1 MVGSPLH
8 GMSFSPVRLPAGS
21 VREAKS
27 APAEAGDF
35 DVRNAYRM
43 IAGEIESS
51 TVDKGLW
58 LEALVASGGE
68 SGPKQEAAYAALK
81 VAALRAVFDA
91 TETESKKAIVQARS
105 DAAATKYGVELIA
118 LQKSFTY
125 NQPLTEVG
133 LDKLVQWAVETSNV
147 DLQSPFSGETLL
159 HLACE
164 RGYVRL
170 VQILVK
176 QGANQFL
183 RNEQG
188 LTARE
193 VGERSGQHVALM
205 NL

>member
-1 MVGSPLH
+1 
-8 GMSFSPVRLPAGS
+8 
-21 VREAKS
+21 
-27 APAEAGDF
+27 
-35 DVRNAYRM
+35 M

-133 LDKLVQWAVETSNV
+133 FGQARSVGSGNVERRPAVPVLRRDT
-147 DLQSPFSGETLL
+147 LASGL
-159 HLACE
+159 
-164 RGYVRL
+164 
-170 VQILVK
+170 
-176 QGANQFL
+176 
-183 RNEQG
+183 
-188 LTARE
+188 
-193 VGERSGQHVALM
+193 
-205 NL
+205 